1 MKSRLKKSNSNKKF
15 NALKTFSMSVVMLFL
30 FINLNFQTTSAQVR
44 FSATAPKS
52 VAENQNFNL
61 KFTLENASGSNL
73 KLPSLNDFT
82 ILGGPN
88 TSTSMQIINGSVS
101 QSMSYSYVLRAKKQ
115 GTFKIGKGSI
125 DAGGSTY
132 ESKEV
137 TINVTAPSSQQ
148 QSQPSTR
155 DPFSDPFGSQQQ
167 APEVSTDELA
177 KQIKDDVFVKVI
189 LSKNSV
195 YKGEMLTATYKLYFR
210 QNLNGYNLNKAPSLD
225 GFWSK
230 QIDLDPNRRQKMET
244 LNGKQYYTLD
254 LLQYNLY
261 PQRSGTLQISP
272 AEISTVAQVAV
283 QSNDPFDN
291 FFNSGRAQNVPLTLK
306 TNTVTVNVK
315 DFPEEGK
322 PKDFSGAV
330 GKFNFET
337 TLSNTE
343 AKTDDAVTYTI
354 KISGEG
360 NLNLIDAPV
369 VSLPQGFEI
378 YDPKVKDKTTS
389 TANGIGG
396 SKQYDY
402 LIIPRMPGEFKI
414 SSQRFSFFDPA
425 KEKYFSITSPEYPL
439 KITGDPSKNVN
450 TYSQSPINQQDVS
463 LLGEDIRYIKTT
475 APSFNKNSSS
485 FFGSAGFYILYCLPL
500 LAFAGLVVLRRRN
513 ETLVADLVGSK
524 RRHALK
530 LSKKRLRLSEKHL
543 ATNQKK
549 DFYDEVSKAIWGYLS
564 DKLNIDMAELSKEN
578 VEEKLATRKVK
589 SETISNLK
597 NLINSCE
604 ISLYAPAGD
613 VTEMKNDYSTALNLI
628 ADLEDEIRN

>member
-1 MKSRLKKSNSNKKF
+1 
-15 NALKTFSMSVVMLFL
+15 
-30 FINLNFQTTSAQVR
+30 
-44 FSATAPKS
+44 
-52 VAENQNFNL
+52 
-61 KFTLENASGSNL
+61 
-73 KLPSLNDFT
+73 
-82 ILGGPN
+82 
-88 TSTSMQIINGSVS
+88 STSMQIINGSVS

-125 DAGGSTY
+125 DAGGSSY
-132 ESKEV
+132 ESNEV

-148 QSQPSTR
+148 QSQQSTR
-155 DPFSDPFGSQQQ
+155 DPFGNQQQ
-167 APEVSTDELA
+167 APEVSTDELT

-189 LSKNSV
+189 LSRNSV

-210 QNLNGYNLNKAPSLD
+210 QNLNGYNLIKAPSLD

-230 QIDLDPNRRQKMET
+230 QIDLDPNRKQKVET

-261 PQRSGTLQISP
+261 PQRAGNLQISP
-272 AEISTVAQVAV
+272 AEITTVAQVAV

-306 TNTVTVNVK
+306 TNTVTINVK

-337 TLSNTE
+337 TLSTTE

-360 NLNLIDAPV
+360 NLNLLDAPV

-414 SSQRFSFFDPA
+414 SSQQFSFFDPS

-450 TYSQSPINQQDVS
+450 TNSLSPINQQDVS

-475 APSFNKNSSS
+475 VPSFNKNSSS
-485 FFGSAGFYILYCLPL
+485 FFGSAGFYSLYCLPL
-500 LAFAGLVVLRRRN
+500 LAFAGLIVLRRRN
-513 ETLVADLVGSK
+513 ETLAADLVGSK
-524 RRHALK
+524 RRRALK
-530 LSKKRLRLSEKHL
+530 LSKKRLRIAEKHL
-543 ATNQKK
+543 AANEKNS
-549 DFYDEVSKAIWGYLS
+549 FYDEVSKAIWGYLC

-578 VEEKLATRKVK
+578 VEEKLAVRKVK
-589 SETISNLK
+589 SETISKLK
-597 NLINSCE
+597 HLINSCE
-604 ISLYAPAGD
+604 ISLYAPADD
-613 VTEMKNDYSTALNLI
+613 VSEMKNDYSSALNLI
-628 ADLEDEIRN
+628 ADIEDEIRN